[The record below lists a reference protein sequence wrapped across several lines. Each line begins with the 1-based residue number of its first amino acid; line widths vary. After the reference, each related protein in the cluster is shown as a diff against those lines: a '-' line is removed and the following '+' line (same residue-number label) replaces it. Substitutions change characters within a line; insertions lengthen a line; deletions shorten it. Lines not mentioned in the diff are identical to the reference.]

1 MNDSLRPCYI
11 SCGKGDKIK
20 GLFHCFV
27 TESTI
32 VEPSSRVGGH
42 PGGVLTYTNA
52 IVELK
57 NGSVLRVDPSTVQ
70 FVDNMV
76 YKYEWPMKGEQ
87 NE

>member
-1 MNDSLRPCYI
+1 MDTNGLRPCYI
-11 SCGKGDKIK
+11 SRGKGDKIK

-32 VEPSSRVGGH
+32 VDSSPMVGGH

-57 NGSVLRVDPSTVQ
+57 NGSVFRVDPSTVQ
-70 FVDNMV
+70 FADNIFD
-76 YKYEWPMKGEQ
+76 KYTWYTEGE
-87 NE
+87 